1 MKTKLLV
8 ITLCLATTVF
18 SQDEEPPKLTV
29 GGYVKDLQT
38 LFIFNAKSTLGEVF
52 VYSQNQLHNRV
63 NFSWQAAPSWLLR
76 ADLRN
81 RVFWGDQLFTSQAF
95 IDGLDA
101 ANDYFDL
108 SVGESNDKGLAY
120 HAMIDRL
127 YLEFSKGA
135 WEVRLGRQRVNWGIS
150 TVWNPNDVFN
160 AFAFTDF
167 DYEERPGSDALRMR
181 YYTGFAG
188 SVEVAAKMA
197 DSLEAAVMAG
207 MWRFNTGGYDFQA
220 LAGLVQNEI
229 ALGGGWAG
237 NIKNAGFKGEFTFFQ
252 PLAEG
257 EKSSFAATL
266 GLDYMTGKSLYL
278 NAGFLFNS
286 NGANSG
292 SLASLF
298 DFELSAKNLYP
309 YKYSIFL
316 QGGYPF
322 TPLLNGG
329 LALIYSPSKVHAVFL
344 NPTLSY
350 SIAQNWDADLIGQL
364 ALEKEGKK
372 YRSPI
377 QGLFIRI
384 KLSY

>member
-1 MKTKLLV
+1 MKTTHL
-8 ITLCLATTVF
+8 IIALCLASAAY
-18 SQDEEPPKLTV
+18 SQDEEPPRLTV

-38 LFIFNAKSTLGEVF
+38 LFILNAKPTLGEVF
-52 VYSQNQLHNRV
+52 VFSQNQIHNRV
-63 NFSWQAAPSWLLR
+63 NLSWQAAPSWLLR

-81 RVFWGDQLFTSQAF
+81 RFFWGDQTFTSQTF

-108 SVGESNDKGLAY
+108 SAGGSNDKGLAW

-167 DYEERPGSDALRMR
+167 DYEERPGSDALRVR

-188 SVEVAAKMA
+188 SVELAAKMA

-207 MWRFNTGGYDFQA
+207 MWRFNAGGYDFQT
-220 LAGLVQNEI
+220 LAGLVHNEI

-278 NAGFLFNS
+278 GAGFLFNS

-344 NPTLSY
+344 NPTITY

-364 ALEKEGKK
+364 AFEKEGKK
-372 YRSPI
+372 FRSPI
-377 QGLFIRI
+377 QGLFLRV